1 MCIGYFHIIII
12 IALCRKVFIY
22 YNDFQGLYKDLQGF
36 SGIYKGLPGFTGIY
50 RDFQGLC
57 DEVLSFSLILTGEYD
72 ILLK

>member
-1 MCIGYFHIIII
+1 MYWIFP
-12 IALCRKVFIY
+12 Y
-22 YNDFQGLYKDLQGF
+22 YHNHCFVSKGFYLLQRFSRTLQGFTRIFRDLQGV
-36 SGIYKGLPGFTGIY
+36 TGIY